1 MAGGRAGKKKGGLIR
16 GLLRWLIAL
25 GIIAAIL
32 FAMIPVV
39 AAMSRVSNGAMSPT
53 VEIGDTIAVN
63 HIAYLLLNP
72 KRGDIVQFLKEDSGQ
87 DEMYLRRVIAL
98 PGETVQIMDGS
109 VYINGRQIQE
119 PYASGL
125 IQYAG
130 TAGSQ
135 LTLTDDEYFV
145 LADNRSNNFDSRDP
159 TVGTISRDDIRGKA
173 WLRILPFEKFGILK

>member
-1 MAGGRAGKKKGGLIR
+1 
-16 GLLRWLIAL
+16 
-25 GIIAAIL
+25 
-32 FAMIPVV
+32 MIPVV

-87 DEMYLRRVIAL
+87 DEMYLRRVIGL

-159 TVGTISRDDIRGKA
+159 TVGTISRDDIRGKV

>member
-1 MAGGRAGKKKGGLIR
+1 MAGGRTGKKKGGLIR

-72 KRGDIVQFLKEDSGQ
+72 KRGDIVQFLKEDSSQ
-87 DEMYLRRVIAL
+87 DEMYLRRVIGL
-98 PGETVQIMDGS
+98 PGDTVEVVDGQTY
-109 VYINGRQIQE
+109 VNGE
-119 PYASGL
+119 PLEEDYLPEPMWGDYGPYHVPEGA
-125 IQYAG
+125 
-130 TAGSQ
+130 
-135 LTLTDDEYFV
+135 YFMMG
-145 LADNRSNNFDSRDP
+145 DNRNHSSDARVLMN
-159 TVGTISRDDIRGKA
+159 
-173 WLRILPFEKFGILK
+173 